1 MNAAEII
8 AELPNL
14 SHEDRRRILERIQ
27 EVEDET
33 EEAEELARLANES
46 FQASDAAES
55 PETIAAGG
63 RPARLAVPPS

>member
-1 MNAAEII
+1 MNATEII

-14 SHEDRRRILERIQ
+14 SPEDRRRILQRIQ

-46 FQASDAAES
+46 FQASDATEL
-55 PETIAAGG
+55 PETVAAGG
-63 RPARLAVPPS
+63 LPTRIPVPPN